1 VDLFDAVV
9 SFVVAAV
16 AGSAAV
22 TAALVWRLRR
32 RNRVSPSVRSEAP
45 VLWLWSPTRA
55 ARLHR
60 RLQKAVS
67 AARYG
72 LGLDHGRRSRPA
84 SPQLSELVDDLQL
97 QAVAVDRQVVVASR
111 CPPTVRTR
119 LLRALADQ
127 TGDIERLVERVLEAA
142 SATAG
147 DPPPAALARMGE
159 RLDALEAA
167 RDELARLEAAAG
179 LPCVEPSV
187 GSAHDPR
194 LRADPG
200 RAPAH
205 RRPRD

>member
-1 VDLFDAVV
+1 MDPFDAIAG
-9 SFVVAAV
+9 FVIAV
-16 AGSAAV
+16 LAGTAAV
-22 TAALVWRLRR
+22 TTACVWRLRR

-45 VLWLWSPTRA
+45 VLWLWSPTRP

-60 RLQKAVS
+60 RLQKAVA

-72 LGLDHGRRSRPA
+72 LGLGHRRRARS
-84 SPQLSELVDDLQL
+84 SSEQLQELVDDLER

-111 CPPTVRTR
+111 CPATVRNR
-119 LLRALADQ
+119 LLRALSDQ
-127 TGDIERLVERVLEAA
+127 TSDIEHLVERVLEAA
-142 SATAG
+142 SAAAG

-159 RLDALEAA
+159 RLDALESA

-179 LPCVEPSV
+179 LPCAEPAV

-200 RAPAH
+200 RAAAD
-205 RRPRD
+205 RRPRH